1 VTTVDEERGDDA
13 REAPGTAAEA
23 EVTEVEI
30 FGSVYRVRGRDDSE
44 YLQEVAALVDGK
56 MREVARQ
63 TASVDTSRIAIL
75 AALNIA
81 DEYLQSRSTQEKDR
95 GEIRQRVT
103 ALAEELSV
111 ALGS

>member
-1 VTTVDEERGDDA
+1 MDEARGD
-13 REAPGTAAEA
+13 ETPETTGKPA
-23 EVTEVEI
+23 EVEITEVEI

-44 YLQEVAALVDGK
+44 YLQKVAALVDGK

-81 DEYLQSRSTQEKDR
+81 DEYLQSRSTQDEDR
-95 GEIRQRVT
+95 DEIRQRMT
-103 ALAEELSV
+103 ALAQELSV
-111 ALGS
+111 ALGG

>member
-1 VTTVDEERGDDA
+1 MGDEGGDEARETPGDDA
-13 REAPGTAAEA
+13 
-23 EVTEVEI
+23 EVEITEVEI

-44 YLQEVAALVDGK
+44 YLREVATLVDGK

-81 DEYLQSRSTQEKDR
+81 DEYLQSRSTREKDR
-95 GEIRQRVT
+95 VEIRQRVT
-103 ALAEELSV
+103 ALTQELSG
-111 ALGS
+111 ALGG